1 MSLLQ
6 SLGWR
11 GNSGRRMSAT
21 RFRYRTVRCVNVS
34 HNGYCNHSLCVIVS
48 ITTCCGVFEVT
59 GGIVVSVT

>member
-6 SLGWR
+6 SSGWR

-34 HNGYCNHSLCVIVS
+34 HKAYCNHSLCVIVS
-48 ITTCCGVFEVT
+48 IGVFEVT